1 MPEMALEKHHPV
13 AVPGLAD
20 DRLGVGRLP
29 ALLVAGFSE
38 RRHTAAHAVV
48 PVAEGYEER
57 RDDGEEQEAA
67 AGDNG
72 ENDGLPE
79 VRISFGSRRRGRRGQ
94 RQFHVVAGERG
105 VHEAEEGLGHGSVEM
120 VAGEVR
126 NCSVGRARLLESVGL
141 GRGPWKALKERSS
154 TWRLRNRARAAS
166 GRGPTNALRWRWRPV
181 SSGRSGSRLFARR
194 LSPSNAA
201 RWQSVRGGTGP
212 ERPSAGRWSA
222 MTWEGAR

>member
-1 MPEMALEKHHPV
+1 MPEMAL
-13 AVPGLAD
+13 
-20 DRLGVGRLP
+20 
-29 ALLVAGFSE
+29 
-38 RRHTAAHAVV
+38 RHTAAHAVV

-126 NCSVGRARLLESVGL
+126 NCSVGRARFGTRPDSELLESVGL

-201 RWQSVRGGTGP
+201 RRDGAGEAQRGEVGVVDVAGAQPAAARHATGTAYHTVLFN
-212 ERPSAGRWSA
+212 RYKTMWRD
-222 MTWEGAR
+222 